1 MLYALGLV
9 AALLALA
16 LVLVG
21 PVAGWAGVV
30 AGALVGLLLAVR
42 FGAIGPEGAPY
53 SRGLAHL
60 GFQTRL
66 LINGA
71 IGTVRVARSAL
82 AADLTVEPHLVKLR
96 TRPMAEPTR
105 AALALALSQRPGVA
119 SLDLGED
126 NQLVHALH
134 ESETDS
140 RALALIEGAAI
151 HTLEG
156 RRP

>member
-9 AALLALA
+9 GALLVLA

-30 AGALVGLLLAVR
+30 AGTLVGLLVAVR

-53 SRGLAHL
+53 SRAFAHL
-60 GFQTRL
+60 GFQGRL
-66 LINGA
+66 LVNA
-71 IGTVRVARSAL
+71 AVGTVRVARSAL
-82 AADLTVEPHLVKLR
+82 AADVTVEPHLVKLR

-105 AALALALSQRPGVA
+105 AALALALGQRPGVA
-119 SLDLGED
+119 SLDLGDD

-134 ESETDS
+134 EAETDS
-140 RALALIEGAAI
+140 RALAVIEGAAI
-151 HTLEG
+151 RTLEG
-156 RRP
+156 RSP